1 MHKLLPMRVL
11 IINTSERIG
20 GAAIAASRLMESLK
34 NNGIKA
40 KMLVRDK
47 QTDQISV
54 VRLNYNWRM
63 IWKFVWERIV
73 IWKANRFKKENIFAV
88 DIANTGTDITSLP
101 EFQQADVIHLHWIN
115 QGMLS
120 LRNIREIIES
130 GKPIVWTLHDMW
142 ECTAICHHAH
152 TCSLFKSECGNC
164 PFLRFPGK
172 NDLAHRTFK
181 KKQKLFNA
189 TNQLNIVAVSKWLSS
204 QVQQSTLLKEKPI
217 SVIPNTL
224 SLADFR
230 IMDKELSRK
239 ELSLP
244 DKYIILFG
252 AARIDDPIKGV
263 EYLIQAI
270 RLLIEKKEFPQEKLH
285 LALFGRIKYPEK
297 LFSTLPVSYTYFGRI
312 GDTDKLSQ
320 LYSAADVIV
329 SASFYETFGQTLIE
343 AQACGCVPVSFGN
356 SGQADIIR
364 HKENGFLADY
374 LSADSLAEGIRWGIT
389 EARATLSEENMR
401 NEVSEKYSGEVVA
414 KQYLDLYQNL
424 IRRKVTQ

>member
-1 MHKLLPMRVL
+1 M
-11 IINTSERIG
+11 G
-20 GAAIAASRLMESLK
+20 RL
-34 NNGIKA
+34 
-40 KMLVRDK
+40 
-47 QTDQISV
+47 
-54 VRLNYNWRM
+54 
-63 IWKFVWERIV
+63 V
-73 IWKANRFKKENIFAV
+73 IWTNNLFSRKNLFTV
-88 DIANTGTDITSLP
+88 SIANSGFNVTKLPVFREADI
-101 EFQQADVIHLHWIN
+101 IHLHWIN

-120 LRNIREIIES
+120 LGNIREIIES

-230 IMDKELSRK
+230 IMDKELCRK

-244 DKYIILFG
+244 DKHIILFG

-320 LYSAADVIV
+320 LYSAADVTV

-389 EARATLSEENMR
+389 EARTTLSEENMR